1 MNNSHALI
9 PILGPNPMSRINVLV
24 AATPSD
30 LEADGIA
37 AAVAGYANMTLVDGR
52 PLPLDDVEARL
63 TLVPAGEPCALVLVG
78 NNPQAKQLAKRLLA
92 ARIDLVVLRVDIV
105 DHLVQI
111 AQYASCDKS
120 LELHSLLAALCFL
133 VADAGDVAGDRMR
146 RLTGVNATPG
156 ADARPLL
163 DRAVDWVHA
172 VLRHSAMQRSGGNGD
187 IPGLT
192 LTAATFSDLLEALP
206 RAAAPTPAKEVRL
219 AEQALADAL
228 LGADTRGEPL
238 AATAMALDLNLL
250 EFRLLLLAMAPEL
263 DLRYQRC
270 IGLLLDDL
278 GRRVGSLA
286 LFMALLGDPAT
297 VRRQLALSGNL
308 ARWRVLENRLAGL
321 PAADEALRVDG
332 PLLAW
337 MLGEPDALDHDPAV
351 RRLLRLAAWPGASLF
366 AQAADRDFAL
376 GAIKQLL
383 AFGDASSSA
392 ADAARFVLYSGDC
405 TAWAALLEVGAGAA
419 GVAPVR
425 VDTGRLAGWDPAA
438 IEESGARL
446 ARLARLTRRPLLLD
460 TCAAEVTPAADDAL
474 RLLLAA
480 VGAAGV
486 RAGLI
491 CTEPT
496 RIVRLIGPDSFTLA
510 DEQAVRATTR
520 LANVRAAAGLLG
532 LQADDAALQMV
543 ARQYPLEVDGF
554 EHAMRLARARE
565 KNNSSAGDGMAH
577 FIGACQHVAAEG
589 VSRMAECIEPS
600 RELGQ
605 VILPPDRARQLD
617 EIVDSVRLAGQV
629 LDVWRFGEQLP
640 FGRGVTALFHGASGT
655 GKTMAAIGIAQR
667 LNIRVL
673 RIDLSRVVSKYIGE
687 TEKNIDR
694 IFLDAS
700 RSGAAILIDEAEALL
715 GKRSEVKDA
724 HDRYANIEVAYLLQ
738 RMETYEGLAILTTNL
753 RQNLDPAF
761 LRRLRFVIDF
771 PRPDADAREKIWRR
785 CLPSGSHEL
794 SEAAFRHLARK
805 VDLTGGNIRQI
816 TLRAAFLAAAAGSR
830 IALPHIAHAASA
842 ELTKLGMAAIDL
854 DLPGDRLAA

>member
-1 MNNSHALI
+1 M
-9 PILGPNPMSRINVLV
+9 V

-37 AAVAGYANMTLVDGR
+37 AAVAGYANMTLIEDR

-63 TLVPAGEPCALVLVG
+63 KLVPAGEPCALVLVG
-78 NNPQAKQLAKRLLA
+78 NNPEAKQLAKRLLA

-105 DHLVQI
+105 DHQVQI

-120 LELHSLLAALCFL
+120 LELGSLLAALCDL
-133 VADAGDVAGDRMR
+133 VAGAGDGDRMR
-146 RLTGVNATPG
+146 RFAGQDAAAG
-156 ADARPLL
+156 DARPLL

-172 VLRHSAMQRSGGNGD
+172 VLRHSAMQRSGGTGD

-192 LTAATFSDLLEALP
+192 LTAATISDLLEALP
-206 RAAAPTPAKEVRL
+206 RAAAPTPAKEVGV

-228 LGADTRGEPL
+228 LHADVRAEPL
-238 AATAMALDLNLL
+238 AATAMALDLTLL

-321 PAADEALRVDG
+321 PAADEALRVDA

-337 MLGEPDALDHDPAV
+337 MLGETGALDHDPAV
-351 RRLLRLAAWPGASLF
+351 RRLLRLTAWPGASLF

-376 GAIKQLL
+376 ATINHLL
-383 AFGDASSSA
+383 AFGDADSGA
-392 ADAARFVLYSGDC
+392 TDKDRFVLYSGDC
-405 TAWAALLEVGAGAA
+405 TAWTALLELGAGAA

-446 ARLARLTRRPLLLD
+446 ARMARLTRRPLLLD
-460 TCAAEVTPAADDAL
+460 TCAAEVTPVADDAL

-480 VGAAGV
+480 IGGGV

-496 RIVRLIGPDSFTLA
+496 RIVRLIGAESFKLA

-532 LQADDAALQMV
+532 LDGDDTALQMV

-554 EHAMRLARARE
+554 EHAMRLARARAGG
-565 KNNSSAGDGMAH
+565 KSAAGDGMAD
-577 FIGACQHVAAEG
+577 FIAACQHVAAEG

-600 RELGQ
+600 QELGQ

-794 SEAAFRHLARK
+794 SDAAFRHLARK

>member
-1 MNNSHALI
+1 
-9 PILGPNPMSRINVLV
+9 
-24 AATPSD
+24 
-30 LEADGIA
+30 
-37 AAVAGYANMTLVDGR
+37 
-52 PLPLDDVEARL
+52 
-63 TLVPAGEPCALVLVG
+63 
-78 NNPQAKQLAKRLLA
+78 
-92 ARIDLVVLRVDIV
+92 
-105 DHLVQI
+105 
-111 AQYASCDKS
+111 
-120 LELHSLLAALCFL
+120 
-133 VADAGDVAGDRMR
+133 
-146 RLTGVNATPG
+146 
-156 ADARPLL
+156 
-163 DRAVDWVHA
+163 
-172 VLRHSAMQRSGGNGD
+172 
-187 IPGLT
+187 
-192 LTAATFSDLLEALP
+192 
-206 RAAAPTPAKEVRL
+206 
-219 AEQALADAL
+219 
-228 LGADTRGEPL
+228 
-238 AATAMALDLNLL
+238 
-250 EFRLLLLAMAPEL
+250 
-263 DLRYQRC
+263 
-270 IGLLLDDL
+270 
-278 GRRVGSLA
+278 
-286 LFMALLGDPAT
+286 MALLGDPAT
-297 VRRQLALSGNL
+297 VRGQLAQSGNL

-321 PAADEALRVDG
+321 PAADEALRVDA

-337 MLGEPDALDHDPAV
+337 MLGETDALDHDPAV

-376 GAIKQLL
+376 ATINRLL
-383 AFGDASSSA
+383 AAGDADA
-392 ADAARFVLYSGDC
+392 THAARFVLYSGDC
-405 TAWAALLEVGAGAA
+405 TAWAALLELGAGAA

-438 IEESGARL
+438 IEESGVRL
-446 ARLARLTRRPLLLD
+446 ARLARLTCRPLLLD
-460 TCAAEVTPAADDAL
+460 TCAADVTPAADDAL

-480 VGAAGV
+480 IGAAGV

-496 RIVRLIGPDSFTLA
+496 RIVRLIGPGSFALV
-510 DEQAVRATTR
+510 DEQAVRPTTR

-532 LQADDAALQMV
+532 LDADDGALQMV

-554 EHAMRLARARE
+554 EHAMRLAQSKAQN
-565 KNNSSAGDGMAH
+565 KPAGGDGLAD
-577 FIGACQHVAAEG
+577 FIAACQHVAAEG

-600 RELGQ
+600 QETGQ

-761 LRRLRFVIDF
+761 LRRLRFVIEF

-785 CLPSGSHEL
+785 CLPSGAHEL

-830 IALPHIAHAASA
+830 IALPHIAHAAGA

>member
-1 MNNSHALI
+1 
-9 PILGPNPMSRINVLV
+9 
-24 AATPSD
+24 
-30 LEADGIA
+30 
-37 AAVAGYANMTLVDGR
+37 
-52 PLPLDDVEARL
+52 
-63 TLVPAGEPCALVLVG
+63 
-78 NNPQAKQLAKRLLA
+78 
-92 ARIDLVVLRVDIV
+92 
-105 DHLVQI
+105 
-111 AQYASCDKS
+111 
-120 LELHSLLAALCFL
+120 
-133 VADAGDVAGDRMR
+133 
-146 RLTGVNATPG
+146 
-156 ADARPLL
+156 
-163 DRAVDWVHA
+163 
-172 VLRHSAMQRSGGNGD
+172 
-187 IPGLT
+187 
-192 LTAATFSDLLEALP
+192 
-206 RAAAPTPAKEVRL
+206 
-219 AEQALADAL
+219 
-228 LGADTRGEPL
+228 
-238 AATAMALDLNLL
+238 
-250 EFRLLLLAMAPEL
+250 
-263 DLRYQRC
+263 
-270 IGLLLDDL
+270 
-278 GRRVGSLA
+278 
-286 LFMALLGDPAT
+286 
-297 VRRQLALSGNL
+297 
-308 ARWRVLENRLAGL
+308 
-321 PAADEALRVDG
+321 
-332 PLLAW
+332 
-337 MLGEPDALDHDPAV
+337 
-351 RRLLRLAAWPGASLF
+351 
-366 AQAADRDFAL
+366 
-376 GAIKQLL
+376 
-383 AFGDASSSA
+383 
-392 ADAARFVLYSGDC
+392 
-405 TAWAALLEVGAGAA
+405 
-419 GVAPVR
+419 
-425 VDTGRLAGWDPAA
+425 
-438 IEESGARL
+438 
-446 ARLARLTRRPLLLD
+446 
-460 TCAAEVTPAADDAL
+460 
-474 RLLLAA
+474 
-480 VGAAGV
+480 
-486 RAGLI
+486 
-491 CTEPT
+491 
-496 RIVRLIGPDSFTLA
+496 
-510 DEQAVRATTR
+510 
-520 LANVRAAAGLLG
+520 
-532 LQADDAALQMV
+532 
-543 ARQYPLEVDGF
+543 
-554 EHAMRLARARE
+554 
-565 KNNSSAGDGMAH
+565 
-577 FIGACQHVAAEG
+577 VAAEG